1 MRTFQRISL
10 ATAILTYALI
20 VVGGVVRVTGSGLG
34 CPDWPLCHGNVV
46 PAARVDAIIEY
57 SHRFVAGIVTLLTV
71 ATLAICIV
79 FFPVFLLEGAARF
92 LFIPLG
98 ITVVLAMLASYVLSF
113 TVVPTMATNSRGLMY
128 SEMLCMMT
136 RFLLTTRERSSAST
150 RMLPS
155 SDVAATRP
163 PAMVNS

>member
-71 ATLAICIV
+71 ATLAIAWQRHRGHRWI
-79 FFPVFLLEGAARF
+79 FFSMLAAVGLLAVQIALGAV
-92 LFIPLG
+92 
-98 ITVVLAMLASYVLSF
+98 TVVMEL
-113 TVVPTMATNSRGLMY
+113 
-128 SEMLCMMT
+128 
-136 RFLLTTRERSSAST
+136 
-150 RMLPS
+150 
-155 SDVAATRP
+155 
-163 PAMVNS
+163 PAMSKV